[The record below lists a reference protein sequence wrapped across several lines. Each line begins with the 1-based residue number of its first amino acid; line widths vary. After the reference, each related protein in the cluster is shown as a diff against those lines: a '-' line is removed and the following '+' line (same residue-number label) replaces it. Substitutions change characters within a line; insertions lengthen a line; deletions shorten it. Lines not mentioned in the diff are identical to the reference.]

1 MENQD
6 KIYEHTSDSELA
18 KQFKKASDNIESKE
32 FPSMEKVW
40 SRVEEKLDKKV
51 LTKQSNLWKKIAI
64 AASVLLLF
72 TLTYQIFTPEPQLAI
87 PKNEV
92 ATDSVEAP
100 KTEKQNPIVT
110 TQTPNPIIKKEAP
123 EILKKQLEQPQAVA
137 IQENAAKEIAPAE
150 AETNDDSE
158 ADVLLKSKK
167 NTPQSPRQGRFQKG
181 RAFDAVGVQRKDEVA
196 APALSESDKKTETK
210 IIGNPQAP
218 LVVIDGKPI
227 TGKAAEKINTIADG
241 VAKAD
246 PNGDKDVVVLKEP
259 LYIINGHYYSE
270 EDLFG
275 PNPTSPYAPLNQ
287 QEIETI
293 LVLQG
298 EKAIANYGKKGE
310 KGVVVITTKGR
321 KPAKGAAE
329 PSTETKTS
337 KEKTK

>member
-6 KIYEHTSDSELA
+6 KIYE
-18 KQFKKASDNIESKE
+18 QFKKASDNIGSKE

-51 LTKQSNLWKKIAI
+51 LAKQSNLWKKIAI

-72 TLTYQIFTPEPQLAI
+72 TLTYQIFKPEPRLAI

-92 ATDSVEAP
+92 AIDSVKAPEAA
-100 KTEKQNPIVT
+100 KENSVAT
-110 TQTPNPIIKKEAP
+110 TQTPNPVIKKEAP
-123 EILKKQLEQPQAVA
+123 EILKQQLEKPQSVAV
-137 IQENAAKEIAPAE
+137 QENAVKETAPTEEDADT
-150 AETNDDSE
+150 ETE
-158 ADVLLKSKK
+158 MLKSKK
-167 NTPQSPRQGRFQKG
+167 MAPQSPRQGRFQKG
-181 RAFDAVGVQRKDEVA
+181 KAFDAVGVQRKEEMA
-196 APALSESDKKTETK
+196 ESSSLESDKKTETK

-218 LVVIDGKPI
+218 LVVVDGKAI
-227 TGKAAEKINTIADG
+227 TGKEATKINTIADG
-241 VAKAD
+241 IAKAD

-270 EDLFG
+270 EELFG

-298 EKAIANYGKKGE
+298 EKAVANYGKKGE

-321 KPAKGAAE
+321 KPAAQRSEAKAPVEKG
-329 PSTETKTS
+329 K
-337 KEKTK
+337 

>member
-6 KIYEHTSDSELA
+6 KIYE
-18 KQFKKASDNIESKE
+18 QFKKASDTIESEE

-72 TLTYQIFTPEPQLAI
+72 TLTYQIFKPDPQLAI
-87 PKNEV
+87 PKKEV
-92 ATDSVEAP
+92 AIDPVKAPEA
-100 KTEKQNPIVT
+100 EKQNPIVIAP
-110 TQTPNPIIKKEAP
+110 TPNPVIRKEAP
-123 EILKKQLEQPQAVA
+123 EILKQQLEQPQVA
-137 IQENAAKEIAPAE
+137 TIQENAIKESLPVEAE
-150 AETNDDSE
+150 ADDNPDT
-158 ADVLLKSKK
+158 DVLLKSKK
-167 NTPQSPRQGRFQKG
+167 MTPQSPRQGRFQKG
-181 RAFDAVGVQRKDEVA
+181 WAFDAVGVQHKDEVA
-196 APALSESDKKTETK
+196 APAVSESDKKMETK
-210 IIGNPQAP
+210 IIGNPEAP

-227 TGKAAEKINTIADG
+227 TGKDAEKINTIADG

-270 EDLFG
+270 ADLFG

-321 KPAKGAAE
+321 KPASRGAAE
-329 PSTETKTS
+329 QNATKTS
-337 KEKTK
+337 KEKAK